1 MEFNNFLKCLNCGKS
16 LKTKTSEDVPYCA
29 ECILRLEFKIQD
41 LNHGQIITDL
51 QSILDFFISDI
62 HAALKKDPAAHS
74 LIEVLS
80 SYPGV
85 KAVLFYRI
93 AHFFW
98 LLNMPFIPR
107 YISDIAIELTA
118 IDIHPGAVIGSDFFI
133 DHGAGLVIGET
144 AEIGNNVTL
153 YSGVVL
159 GGTSLKQEKR
169 HPTLGNDVV
178 VGSGAKILGPV
189 KIGDNV
195 RVGANSVVI
204 NDVPPNSV
212 VVGVPGRIVEKI
224 DEKIQKIDLRHADL
238 PDPVA
243 LAVSSLDRRIRELEN
258 LINKSSDK
266 KQDDIEIYYGEYGSG
281 I

>member
-16 LKTKTSEDVPYCA
+16 LKTKTDKKLPYCA
-29 ECILRLEFKIQD
+29 ECILKLDFTTKD
-41 LNHGQIITDL
+41 LDNGQIISDL
-51 QSILDFFISDI
+51 QAIMDFFISDI

-74 LIEVLS
+74 LVEVLS

-98 LLNMPFIPR
+98 RLNMPFIPR
-107 YISDIAIELTA
+107 YLSDIAIELTA

-133 DHGAGLVIGET
+133 DHGAGVVIGET
-144 AEIGNNVTL
+144 SEIGNNVTL

-159 GGTSLKQEKR
+159 GGTTLKHGKR

-195 RVGANSVVI
+195 RIGANSVVI

-258 LINKSSDK
+258 LLHKSSDK